1 VSAKPFL
8 FQFSRGPDRESPA
21 IQEGVEAAL
30 MAVAFEQPVT
40 LLFRGEG
47 RVLLEP
53 AQQVLVPG
61 LKELL
66 ELAVDTWVETSPGL
80 AADTSAVATS
90 IAKPITRPIEAEQ
103 CADLLGAYP
112 VVMRF

>member
-1 VSAKPFL
+1 MSTKPFL
-8 FQFSRGPDRESPA
+8 FLFSHNPDEGLLA

-47 RVLLEP
+47 RVLLDP
-53 AQQVLVPG
+53 AHQVLVPG
-61 LKELL
+61 LKELV
-66 ELAVDTWVETSPGL
+66 ELAVDTWVEATPG
-80 AADTSAVATS
+80 AADTLAVATS
-90 IAKPITRPIEAEQ
+90 IARPIEAEQ
-103 CADLLGAYP
+103 CAALLNAYP